1 METKRNKHL
10 VGHIVSI
17 AILGMALMALT
28 LCITALFEF
37 RNTYHEMGEEMLNV
51 ACFQLQQ
58 TMDGLNY
65 ANCFIGTVE
74 GIPAVT
80 ALPEVKKALE
90 AKGYTKVVLRPLMVV
105 AGDHANNDMAADEEG
120 SWYYAFVHGGEF
132 EVEGHDE
139 PVDIGDGFGAAN
151 VTCQINGLGE
161 IAAIQQLY
169 VAHVAE
175 VLS

>member
-58 TMDGLNY
+58 TMDGLYDGEWHFVDGQLWKGEWN
-65 ANCFIGTVE
+65 
-74 GIPAVT
+74 
-80 ALPEVKKALE
+80 LE
-90 AKGYTKVVLRPLMVV
+90 S
-105 AGDHANNDMAADEEG
+105 DEENVQKVFDDLNASTG
-120 SWYYAFVHGGEF
+120 LEYTFIMDKTRAITTIDGMKGK
-132 EVEGHDE
+132 
-139 PVDIGDGFGAAN
+139 DIGDAAYN
-151 VTCQINGLGE
+151 AVKAG
-161 IAAIQQLY
+161 
-169 VAHVAE
+169 
-175 VLS
+175 